1 VTVNATGISKIGC
14 LVFKKFKNAQ
24 FSVHTSGLD
33 PVKAGEKY
41 DLLDLTLEKYNIYT

>member
-14 LVFKKFKNAQ
+14 LVFKEFKSAQ
-24 FSVHTSGLD
+24 FSVHTAGL
-33 PVKAGEKY
+33 VSEKAGEKY